1 DEIGVVHPIEMVAGE
16 DEIVVGRML
25 TEVTRRLTNG
35 IRGALVP
42 VRVVGRLLGGED
54 FDEAARKTVEP
65 IGVGN
70 VAIERRRIELRQD
83 EDATDVG
90 MQAPADRYID
100 EAVFAA
106 DRNGWLGSG
115 GS

>member
-1 DEIGVVHPIEMVAGE
+1 
-16 DEIVVGRML
+16 
-25 TEVTRRLTNG
+25 
-35 IRGALVP
+35 
-42 VRVVGRLLGGED
+42 
-54 FDEAARKTVEP
+54 
-65 IGVGN
+65 